1 MKLNK
6 KIITPVIIFLLI
18 FIGLEINVF
27 FKSKECFQSSYHLII
42 DEINV
47 GSKKEYI
54 FYAKGKRVNLVP
66 YTITTYRNIK
76 VGDSISKDYC
86 AKYVYFYRKDSLGNY
101 YEHAKLEPISI
112 FFPRS
117 WFCEDFN

>member
-6 KIITPVIIFLLI
+6 KIVTPVIIFLLI

-42 DEINV
+42 DKVED
-47 GSKKEYI
+47 GGRGTELLYS
-54 FYAKGKRVNLVP
+54 KGKRINLIP
-66 YTITTYRNIK
+66 YSTYYAKI
-76 VGDSISKDYC
+76 GDSISKDYC

-117 WFCEDFN
+117 WFCKDFN